1 MLLSLQSVIVKWRKS
16 HNNIMCVELNPVTSR
31 SEAMKSLTHGLQQNY
46 TNSKK
51 FLAVYSNITAHFILP
66 ACSSSWIY
74 YWRLINF
81 MFTGTLGRR
90 ICCSMVGSLDSGGSC
105 DSKMN
110 SRHTYGV
117 IHEMIILDS
126 FIQCSVESDVNP
138 WELVCIVSRKHWIC
152 RLIMYGMWVDYQNQQ
167 LYVKPNSSTI

>member
-1 MLLSLQSVIVKWRKS
+1 
-16 HNNIMCVELNPVTSR
+16 
-31 SEAMKSLTHGLQQNY
+31 MKSLTHGLQQNY

-51 FLAVYSNITAHFILP
+51 FSAVYINITAHFILP
-66 ACSSSWIY
+66 TCSSSWIY

-138 WELVCIVSRKHWIC
+138 WKYVFISRKHWIC
-152 RLIMYGMWVDYQNQQ
+152 RLIIWCVGRLSEPTTLHKTQQ
-167 LYVKPNSSTI
+167 QYYISPKFFVKLCVYYVTIIGHSLDVILLVLY